1 MTELSKR
8 QQQVL
13 DLLLEGRSNKQIAL
27 ELGVSENTI
36 EFHLRNIYAKL
47 QVHSRTEAMAKL
59 GNSVGAPQVELR
71 RSVVEPATFQQD
83 NGGISFQELNM
94 KNRLSYYVVSG
105 LLFGAAYW
113 FYFSASAKFFNGI
126 SGPVSNEN
134 FWGMWLI
141 ANLMLIA
148 SFGVW
153 LFPATIPAMV
163 EYRHSQRV
171 GLSALSVV
179 IVWVSAV
186 CGYFISYVVMLAL
199 FGLPQMEYL
208 LIFNE
213 HTPDFWRNWRAI
225 FYTLILSDLVKWV
238 VISLF
243 VGGISGLLSGTL
255 YAYWFKKTQLA
266 TLSAS

>member
-71 RSVVEPATFQQD
+71 RSVVEPATAQQD
-83 NGGISFQELNM
+83 NGGTSFQELNM

-113 FYFSASAKFFNGI
+113 FYFSASAKFFNHLVTPEEDYWSVWWI
-126 SGPVSNEN
+126 LSLTFLV
-134 FWGMWLI
+134 
-141 ANLMLIA
+141 

-225 FYTLILSDLVKWV
+225 FYTLILSDLVTWV